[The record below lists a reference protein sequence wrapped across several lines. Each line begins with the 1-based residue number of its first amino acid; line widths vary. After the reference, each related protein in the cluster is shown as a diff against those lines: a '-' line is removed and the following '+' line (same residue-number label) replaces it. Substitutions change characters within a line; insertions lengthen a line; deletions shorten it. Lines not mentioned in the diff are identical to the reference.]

1 MAGDLN
7 CALHCEVWSFWLRD
21 GRYEFRVLETV
32 QSTCL
37 CTCIIIYLIETV
49 LGCWG
54 MCEQVGTT
62 QGSHLGAFSVAMSLC
77 VGIQRSYLEGMYV
90 T

>member
-1 MAGDLN
+1 MKFGG
-7 CALHCEVWSFWLRD
+7 

-37 CTCIIIYLIETV
+37 CVCIIIYLIESV

-62 QGSHLGAFSVAMSLC
+62 QGRHLGGFLSGNVFMCGDTEILFGGN
-77 VGIQRSYLEGMYV
+77 VHYLRVCG
-90 T
+90 